1 MKFNNIINE
10 SIPLSL
16 VKPYLKNNK
25 KYYEERLKE
34 WFDGKYRVYIPVEKE
49 SETEKN
55 LNSELEKEIEKSLD
69 STVFKIKDF
78 KKGIA
83 LDTKNNR
90 EIKLGKVLN
99 KIKQKDL
106 LDRFNS
112 SEQRAGT
119 SKKGLLICISRH
131 PYDILGQSYDRGWN
145 SCKNLEYGSNNEYL
159 KDEIFQS
166 IIAYLIYENDK
177 NIKKPIARVLAF
189 PYINNKLELAYKI
202 NSRIYGSAG
211 IWEKN
216 FLKSFDEWIYKKQG
230 EKTGTYKLIPFIYP
244 DGMPE
249 TVEFK
254 LRINERFETAL
265 NNSDF
270 KELEKT
276 VKEGADV
283 NMDTEYYDYP
293 PVFKVIL
300 NLKFELADLM
310 FQKGAVVKKIDPFE
324 YFLRKADDKNII
336 QIFNYLLLKGFSIDK
351 NYHFLEDAIDY
362 NKLNAVKYF
371 IKNKTDINYRHKE
384 TKESILNFLI
394 YNFYEKGLNIIKSA
408 LKYGYKL
415 NRYDYKYSTLLRTII
430 QISNKIPE
438 LKNEINKFYYK
449 TRFESL
455 VYLKDKLN
463 KPEFYEFL
471 KSVVL
476 SEKFSYDL
484 KIKDM
489 NILNY
494 IIRKTET
501 FSLIKEMFLI
511 KKPDKKVSIDL
522 DNALDDLIEYNEIIE
537 YIKYL
542 DVDIED
548 LFKKVINSSYR
559 IENTVLLIKN
569 YPEEFKHFLNK
580 KENKDIINR
589 INFQKMD
596 LKYFK
601 LIINILKPDKNLKI
615 LENIMNDVIYEEIPP
630 LKIKS
635 ENFLKLSILIKK
647 GFTVSPEYKKFL
659 KEKEDYIHTQ
669 KIKTSLLSLLTKYS

>member
-25 KYYEERLKE
+25 KYYDERLKG
-34 WFDGKYRVYIPVEKE
+34 WFEGKYRVYIPVEKE
-49 SETEKN
+49 SETEKD

-78 KKGIA
+78 KKGTAI
-83 LDTKNNR
+83 DTKNNR

-112 SEQRAGT
+112 SEQRTGV

-131 PYDILGQSYDRGWN
+131 PYDILGQSYDRGWT
-145 SCKNLEYGSNNEYL
+145 SCKNLEHGGNNKYL

-202 NSRIYGSAG
+202 NKKVYGSAG
-211 IWEKN
+211 IWENN
-216 FLKSFDEWIYKKQG
+216 FLKSFEEWIYKKQG

-244 DGMPE
+244 DNMPE
-249 TVEFK
+249 TAEFK

-265 NNSDF
+265 RDSDF
-270 KELEKT
+270 KELEKA

-283 NMDTEYYDYP
+283 NMDTDYYDYP

-310 FQKGAVVKKIDPFE
+310 FQKGAVIQKNDPFE
-324 YFLRKADDKNII
+324 YFLRNGEDKNII
-336 QIFNYLLLKGFSIDK
+336 QIFNYLLLKGFTIDK
-351 NYHFLEDAIDY
+351 NYHFLEDAIDF

-371 IKNKTDINYRHKE
+371 IKNKTDINYRHPQ
-384 TKESILNFLI
+384 TKESILNSLI
-394 YNFYEKGLNIIKSA
+394 LNFYEKGLNLIKSA
-408 LKYGYKL
+408 LKQGYKL
-415 NRYDYKYSTLLRTII
+415 NRYDYRDIYLLRTII
-430 QISNKIPE
+430 EISNKIPE

-449 TRFESL
+449 IRFESL

-463 KPEFYEFL
+463 KPEFYDFL

-476 SEKFSYDL
+476 SERFSYDL
-484 KIKDM
+484 KIRDM
-489 NILNY
+489 YILNY
-494 IIRKTET
+494 IIRKTEH

-511 KKPDKKVSIDL
+511 KKPDKKAPIDL
-522 DNALDDLIEYNEIIE
+522 DDAFDDLMEYNEIIE

-548 LFKKVINSSYR
+548 LFEKIISYSYR
-559 IENTVLLIKN
+559 IENTILLIKN
-569 YPEEFKHFLNK
+569 YPEEFKYFLNK
-580 KENKDIINR
+580 KENKNIINK
-589 INFQKMD
+589 INFQTMD

-601 LIINILKPDKNLKI
+601 LIINNLKPDKNSII
-615 LENIMNDVIYEEIPP
+615 LENIMDYVINQEIP

-635 ENFLKLSILIKK
+635 EIFLKLSILIKK
-647 GFTVSPEYKKFL
+647 GFNISAEYKKFL
-659 KEKEDYIHTQ
+659 KEKDEYIHTQ
-669 KIKTSLLSLLTKYS
+669 KIKTSLLSLLTKYP